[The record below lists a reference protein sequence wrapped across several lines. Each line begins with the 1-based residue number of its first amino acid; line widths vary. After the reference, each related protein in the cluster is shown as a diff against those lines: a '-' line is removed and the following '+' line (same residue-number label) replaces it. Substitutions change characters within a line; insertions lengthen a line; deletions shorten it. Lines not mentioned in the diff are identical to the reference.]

1 MQQPNQRELDV
12 STLTVAA
19 RTVVLE
25 GSSIDGPEPPGLFD
39 AAIDA
44 LAHWKAAAAMSLLAF
59 AGLWLATEGSRTS
72 IRAEFLVRAP
82 VDEYGQMRSA
92 SDVAKSIEL
101 IPVPRTGGKGVLE
114 ITAKADKPSERS
126 SDLISV
132 SAVLPKAL
140 APKEVRG
147 EVDRIVSTMNAALAP
162 ALKDAVDALTARI
175 ESVDASLA
183 EAKAI
188 LDSPEKLPAQ
198 SDAIGV
204 VMAESVKLR
213 EERMKL
219 MRRRASASELQ
230 LVGEV
235 RVPEPKLLSTGTL
248 APPLLAACAFVI
260 TAFTLRGFAQAR
272 ARRAAAAAAGAGAG
286 ARN

>member
-1 MQQPNQRELDV
+1 
-12 STLTVAA
+12 
-19 RTVVLE
+19 
-25 GSSIDGPEPPGLFD
+25 
-39 AAIDA
+39 
-44 LAHWKAAAAMSLLAF
+44 
-59 AGLWLATEGSRTS
+59 
-72 IRAEFLVRAP
+72 
-82 VDEYGQMRSA
+82 MRSA